1 MANIILNGEKLK
13 VFPLK
18 SIIRQGCSFSSLLFN
33 TVFEVLAT
41 ATRRDKQTKNIQLRW
56 EEVKLS
62 LFPDGIILYT
72 QNLKVSM
79 IKQLEQIHEF
89 SKVTGTRLIN
99 RYLLLFYMLIKNYWK
114 EKARNQPSI
123 YNHIIKNKISMYKL
137 KQGGERS
144 MIWKL

>member
-41 ATRRDKQTKNIQLRW
+41 ATRRDKETKSIQLRW

-144 MIWKL
+144 MI

>member
-41 ATRRDKQTKNIQLRW
+41 ATRRDKQTKSIQLRW

-99 RYLLLFYMLIKNYWK
+99 ISVAFLHANKELL
-114 EKARNQPSI
+114 
-123 YNHIIKNKISMYKL
+123 
-137 KQGGERS
+137 ERES
-144 MIWKL
+144 KKPTLHL

>member
-41 ATRRDKQTKNIQLRW
+41 ATRRDKETKSIQLRW

-79 IKQLEQIHEF
+79 MKQLEQIHEF

-99 RYLLLFYMLIKNYWK
+99 RHLLLFYILIKNLWK

-144 MIWKL
+144 MI